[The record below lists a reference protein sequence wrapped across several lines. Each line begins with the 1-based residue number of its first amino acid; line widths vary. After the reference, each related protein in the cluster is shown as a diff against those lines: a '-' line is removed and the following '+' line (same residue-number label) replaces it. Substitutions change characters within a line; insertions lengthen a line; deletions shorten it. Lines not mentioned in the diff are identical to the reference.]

1 MLDIQLG
8 LLLFVAVLFL
18 GLIFILNKMLYQPL
32 LAFMDKRDETIKKDM
47 DSAKQM
53 GSDVEEAQKV
63 ANETIVAA
71 KTQAHEIR
79 QEAITQAKEKAEEL
93 IENTKASLEE
103 KYDEFTK
110 QLLGQR
116 EELKKSITANVP
128 AYQKSIQ
135 EKLKKLS

>member
-18 GLIFILNKMLYQPL
+18 GLIYILNKMLYQPL
-32 LAFMDKRDETIKKDM
+32 LAFMDRRDETIKNDM
-47 DSAKQM
+47 NSAKQM
-53 GSDVEEAQKV
+53 GSDVEEAQKA
-63 ANETIVAA
+63 ANETIIAA
-71 KTQAHEIR
+71 KSKAHEIR
-79 QEAITQAKEKAEEL
+79 QDAISQAKEKAETL
-93 IENTKASLEE
+93 IESTKASIEE

-110 QLLGQR
+110 QLLSQR

>member
-18 GLIFILNKMLYQPL
+18 GLIYILNKMLYQPL
-32 LAFMDKRDETIKKDM
+32 LAFMDRRDETIKNDM

-53 GSDVEEAQKV
+53 GSDVEEAQKA
-63 ANETIVAA
+63 ANETIIAA
-71 KTQAHEIR
+71 KSKAHEIR
-79 QEAITQAKEKAEEL
+79 QDAISQAKEKAETL
-93 IENTKASLEE
+93 IESTKASIEE

-110 QLLGQR
+110 QLLSQR